1 MRRAHWLLLI
11 LPATPLIAQADD
23 YSGMLAYLDVARID
37 GHALA
42 GANGAI
48 AVNQA
53 AGDLNLQAN
62 LRGIATGEHADVSI
76 GNRQLRGGNRVLGA
90 PVHATAVIDGKA
102 LAGAS
107 GIASINQ
114 ASGIANTTLN
124 VVSAT
129 LARQGI
135 RETDDTALAAEGSAL
150 AGGGTT
156 PFAASRR
163 APAAPVSPAPRC
175 GDSTGS
181 CNSIRSRAA
190 AMTRPMYSAWS
201 CRTARDNHP
210 TDAPPDEREGT
221 MKATV
226 KRTMLA
232 MAIATAS
239 TAAAAN
245 GWDNQ
250 NANANINHTHTVS
263 ETRNDTHNHTD
274 NDVRNRTVNVNVQKH
289 STIQADERKEKNN
302 HGVDVNLEKDLRLG
316 TDINFSGDPNI
327 SGDIDL
333 DSAAIAVI
341 DNRQSISN
349 NATSN
354 SLVTNSAS
362 IGDSVGAGASGNLG
376 FNVVSGDNNAQDNAA
391 SLSAAD
397 ASFSFGMADAEVF
410 VNQAGFGNATMN
422 SGVTNAAGL
431 GGNAFGGASGNI
443 GVNIASGNNNE
454 QKNAL
459 AASVATTAVAQSSI
473 SSNQVSTGNTVSNAG
488 FVQSYTDTVQV
499 GMRGGV
505 SGLTL
510 AYGAGTY
517 RGTGNA
523 YQMANYYLDTWS
535 GELPHPGGSSTGH
548 IDLDDEIQNAT
559 MNPNRPGVGGL
570 GFDTR
575 ESGTS
580 QFVELGVADLYA
592 SLSGTVSTTRWVN
605 VNATNTSALSGSAF
619 SGASGNIGVNVA
631 AGTGNLQ
638 ANSLALAVA
647 QPSTGGGGGSGE

>member
-1 MRRAHWLLLI
+1 
-11 LPATPLIAQADD
+11 
-23 YSGMLAYLDVARID
+23 
-37 GHALA
+37 
-42 GANGAI
+42 
-48 AVNQA
+48 
-53 AGDLNLQAN
+53 
-62 LRGIATGEHADVSI
+62 
-76 GNRQLRGGNRVLGA
+76 
-90 PVHATAVIDGKA
+90 
-102 LAGAS
+102 
-107 GIASINQ
+107 
-114 ASGIANTTLN
+114 
-124 VVSAT
+124 
-129 LARQGI
+129 
-135 RETDDTALAAEGSAL
+135 
-150 AGGGTT
+150 
-156 PFAASRR
+156 
-163 APAAPVSPAPRC
+163 
-175 GDSTGS
+175 
-181 CNSIRSRAA
+181 
-190 AMTRPMYSAWS
+190 
-201 CRTARDNHP
+201 
-210 TDAPPDEREGT
+210 

-226 KRTMLA
+226 KKTVLA

-250 NANANINHTHTVS
+250 NANANINHNHVVT

-274 NDVRNRTVNVNVQKH
+274 NEVRNWTRTNTTVRNNTDTSNVSRTRTVNVNEQVQKN
-289 STIQADERKEKNN
+289 SNIQADERKEKNN
-302 HGVDVNLEKDLRLG
+302 HGVDVNLEKDLRLSS
-316 TDINFSGDPNI
+316 DINFSGDPTI

-349 NATSN
+349 NLTGN

-362 IGDSVGAGASGNLG
+362 IADDVGAGASGNLG
-376 FNVVSGDNNAQDNAA
+376 FNVVAGDNNAQDNAA

-410 VNQAGFGNATMN
+410 VNQAGFGNTTMN
-422 SGVTNAAGL
+422 SGVTNAAAL

-459 AASVATTAVAQSSI
+459 AASVATSAMAQSSI

-499 GMRGGV
+499 GLSGRVAGG
-505 SGLTL
+505 TL
-510 AYGAGTY
+510 AVGAGTY

-523 YQMANYYLDTWS
+523 YQMANYYLDSWS
-535 GELPHPGGSSTGH
+535 GDLPHPGGNATGH
-548 IDLDDEIQNAT
+548 IDLDNQIQNAT

-631 AGTGNLQ
+631 SGTGNLQ

-647 QPSTGGGGGSGE
+647 QPSTGGGTGGGE

>member
-1 MRRAHWLLLI
+1 
-11 LPATPLIAQADD
+11 
-23 YSGMLAYLDVARID
+23 
-37 GHALA
+37 
-42 GANGAI
+42 
-48 AVNQA
+48 
-53 AGDLNLQAN
+53 
-62 LRGIATGEHADVSI
+62 
-76 GNRQLRGGNRVLGA
+76 
-90 PVHATAVIDGKA
+90 
-102 LAGAS
+102 
-107 GIASINQ
+107 
-114 ASGIANTTLN
+114 
-124 VVSAT
+124 
-129 LARQGI
+129 
-135 RETDDTALAAEGSAL
+135 
-150 AGGGTT
+150 
-156 PFAASRR
+156 
-163 APAAPVSPAPRC
+163 
-175 GDSTGS
+175 
-181 CNSIRSRAA
+181 
-190 AMTRPMYSAWS
+190 
-201 CRTARDNHP
+201 
-210 TDAPPDEREGT
+210 

-226 KRTMLA
+226 KKTVLA

-250 NANANINHTHTVS
+250 NANANINHNHVVT

-274 NDVRNRTVNVNVQKH
+274 NEVRNWTRTNTTVRNNTDTSNVTRNRTVNVNEQVQKN
-289 STIQADERKEKNN
+289 SNIQADERKEKNN
-302 HGVDVNLEKDLRLG
+302 HGVDVNLEKDLRLSS
-316 TDINFSGDPNI
+316 DINFSGDPTI

-349 NATSN
+349 NVTGN

-362 IGDSVGAGASGNLG
+362 IADDVGAGASGNLG
-376 FNVVSGDNNAQDNAA
+376 FNVVAGDNNAQDNAA

-410 VNQAGFGNATMN
+410 VNQAGFGNTTMN

-459 AASVATTAVAQSSI
+459 AASVATSAMAQSSI

-499 GMRGGV
+499 GLSGRVAGG
-505 SGLTL
+505 TL
-510 AYGAGTY
+510 AVGAGTY

-535 GELPHPGGSSTGH
+535 GDLPHPGGNATGH
-548 IDLDDEIQNAT
+548 IDLDNQIQNAT

-631 AGTGNLQ
+631 SGTGNLQ

-647 QPSTGGGGGSGE
+647 QPSTGGGTGGGE

>member
-1 MRRAHWLLLI
+1 
-11 LPATPLIAQADD
+11 
-23 YSGMLAYLDVARID
+23 
-37 GHALA
+37 
-42 GANGAI
+42 
-48 AVNQA
+48 
-53 AGDLNLQAN
+53 
-62 LRGIATGEHADVSI
+62 
-76 GNRQLRGGNRVLGA
+76 
-90 PVHATAVIDGKA
+90 
-102 LAGAS
+102 
-107 GIASINQ
+107 
-114 ASGIANTTLN
+114 
-124 VVSAT
+124 
-129 LARQGI
+129 
-135 RETDDTALAAEGSAL
+135 
-150 AGGGTT
+150 
-156 PFAASRR
+156 
-163 APAAPVSPAPRC
+163 
-175 GDSTGS
+175 
-181 CNSIRSRAA
+181 
-190 AMTRPMYSAWS
+190 
-201 CRTARDNHP
+201 
-210 TDAPPDEREGT
+210 

-226 KRTMLA
+226 KKTVLA

-250 NANANINHTHTVS
+250 NANANINHNHVVT

-274 NDVRNRTVNVNVQKH
+274 NEVRNWTRTNTTVRNNTDTSNVSRTRTVNVNEQVQKN
-289 STIQADERKEKNN
+289 SNIQADERKEKNN
-302 HGVDVNLEKDLRLG
+302 HGVDVNLEKDLRLSS
-316 TDINFSGDPNI
+316 DINFSGDPTI
-327 SGDIDL
+327 TGDIDL

-349 NATSN
+349 NLTGN

-362 IGDSVGAGASGNLG
+362 IADDVGAGASGNLG
-376 FNVVSGDNNAQDNAA
+376 FNVVAGDNNAQDNAA

-410 VNQAGFGNATMN
+410 VNQAGFGNTTMN

-459 AASVATTAVAQSSI
+459 AASVATSAMAQSSI

-499 GMRGGV
+499 GLSGRVAGG
-505 SGLTL
+505 TL
-510 AYGAGTY
+510 AVGAGTY

-523 YQMANYYLDTWS
+523 YQMANYYLDSWS
-535 GELPHPGGSSTGH
+535 GDLPHPGGNATGH
-548 IDLDDEIQNAT
+548 IDLDNEIQNAT

-631 AGTGNLQ
+631 SGTGNLQ

-647 QPSTGGGGGSGE
+647 QPSTGGGTGGGE

>member
-1 MRRAHWLLLI
+1 
-11 LPATPLIAQADD
+11 
-23 YSGMLAYLDVARID
+23 
-37 GHALA
+37 
-42 GANGAI
+42 
-48 AVNQA
+48 
-53 AGDLNLQAN
+53 
-62 LRGIATGEHADVSI
+62 
-76 GNRQLRGGNRVLGA
+76 
-90 PVHATAVIDGKA
+90 
-102 LAGAS
+102 
-107 GIASINQ
+107 
-114 ASGIANTTLN
+114 
-124 VVSAT
+124 
-129 LARQGI
+129 
-135 RETDDTALAAEGSAL
+135 
-150 AGGGTT
+150 
-156 PFAASRR
+156 
-163 APAAPVSPAPRC
+163 
-175 GDSTGS
+175 
-181 CNSIRSRAA
+181 
-190 AMTRPMYSAWS
+190 
-201 CRTARDNHP
+201 
-210 TDAPPDEREGT
+210 

-226 KRTMLA
+226 KKTVLA

-250 NANANINHTHTVS
+250 NANANINHNHVVT

-274 NDVRNRTVNVNVQKH
+274 NEVRNWTRTNTTVRNNTDTSNVSRTRTVNVNEQVQKN
-289 STIQADERKEKNN
+289 SNIQADERKEKNN
-302 HGVDVNLEKDLRLG
+302 HGVDVNLEKDLRLSS
-316 TDINFSGDPNI
+316 DINFSGDPTI
-327 SGDIDL
+327 TGDIDL

-349 NATSN
+349 NVTGN

-362 IGDSVGAGASGNLG
+362 IADDVGAGASGNLG
-376 FNVVSGDNNAQDNAA
+376 FNVVAGDNNAQDNAA

-410 VNQAGFGNATMN
+410 VNQAGFGNTTMN

-459 AASVATTAVAQSSI
+459 AASVATSAMAQSSI

-499 GMRGGV
+499 GLSGRVAGG
-505 SGLTL
+505 TL
-510 AYGAGTY
+510 AVGAGTY

-535 GELPHPGGSSTGH
+535 GDLPHPGGNATGH
-548 IDLDDEIQNAT
+548 IDLDNEIQNAT

-631 AGTGNLQ
+631 SGTGNLQ

-647 QPSTGGGGGSGE
+647 QPSTGGGTGGGE

>member
-1 MRRAHWLLLI
+1 
-11 LPATPLIAQADD
+11 
-23 YSGMLAYLDVARID
+23 
-37 GHALA
+37 
-42 GANGAI
+42 
-48 AVNQA
+48 
-53 AGDLNLQAN
+53 
-62 LRGIATGEHADVSI
+62 
-76 GNRQLRGGNRVLGA
+76 
-90 PVHATAVIDGKA
+90 
-102 LAGAS
+102 
-107 GIASINQ
+107 
-114 ASGIANTTLN
+114 
-124 VVSAT
+124 
-129 LARQGI
+129 
-135 RETDDTALAAEGSAL
+135 
-150 AGGGTT
+150 
-156 PFAASRR
+156 
-163 APAAPVSPAPRC
+163 
-175 GDSTGS
+175 
-181 CNSIRSRAA
+181 
-190 AMTRPMYSAWS
+190 
-201 CRTARDNHP
+201 
-210 TDAPPDEREGT
+210 

-226 KRTMLA
+226 KKTVLA

-250 NANANINHTHTVS
+250 NANANINHNHVVT

-274 NDVRNRTVNVNVQKH
+274 NEVRNWTRNTTTVRNNTDNSNVTRNRTVNVNEQ
-289 STIQADERKEKNN
+289 SNIQADERKEKNN
-302 HGVDVNLEKDLRLG
+302 HGVDVNLEKDLRLSS
-316 TDINFSGDPNI
+316 DINFSGDPTI
-327 SGDIDL
+327 TGDIDL

-349 NATSN
+349 NLTGN

-362 IGDSVGAGASGNLG
+362 IADDVGAGASGNLG
-376 FNVVSGDNNAQDNAA
+376 FNVVAGDNNAQDNAA

-410 VNQAGFGNATMN
+410 VNQAGFGNTTMN

-459 AASVATTAVAQSSI
+459 AASVATSAMAQSSI

-499 GMRGGV
+499 GLSGRVAGG
-505 SGLTL
+505 TL
-510 AYGAGTY
+510 AVGAGTY

-535 GELPHPGGSSTGH
+535 GDLPHPGGNATGH
-548 IDLDDEIQNAT
+548 IDLDNEIQNAT

-631 AGTGNLQ
+631 SGTGNLQ

-647 QPSTGGGGGSGE
+647 QPSTGGGTGGGE

>member
-1 MRRAHWLLLI
+1 
-11 LPATPLIAQADD
+11 
-23 YSGMLAYLDVARID
+23 
-37 GHALA
+37 
-42 GANGAI
+42 
-48 AVNQA
+48 
-53 AGDLNLQAN
+53 
-62 LRGIATGEHADVSI
+62 
-76 GNRQLRGGNRVLGA
+76 
-90 PVHATAVIDGKA
+90 
-102 LAGAS
+102 
-107 GIASINQ
+107 
-114 ASGIANTTLN
+114 
-124 VVSAT
+124 
-129 LARQGI
+129 
-135 RETDDTALAAEGSAL
+135 
-150 AGGGTT
+150 
-156 PFAASRR
+156 
-163 APAAPVSPAPRC
+163 
-175 GDSTGS
+175 
-181 CNSIRSRAA
+181 
-190 AMTRPMYSAWS
+190 
-201 CRTARDNHP
+201 
-210 TDAPPDEREGT
+210 

-226 KRTMLA
+226 KKTVLA

-250 NANANINHTHTVS
+250 NANANINHNHVVT

-274 NDVRNRTVNVNVQKH
+274 NEVRNWTRSNTTVRNNTDTSNVTRNRTVNVNEQVQKN
-289 STIQADERKEKNN
+289 SNIQADERKEKNN
-302 HGVDVNLEKDLRLG
+302 HGVDVNLEKDLRLSS
-316 TDINFSGDPNI
+316 DINFSGDPTI

-349 NATSN
+349 NLTGN

-362 IGDSVGAGASGNLG
+362 IADDVGAGASGNLG
-376 FNVVSGDNNAQDNAA
+376 FNVVAGDNNAQDNAA

-410 VNQAGFGNATMN
+410 VNQAGFGNTTMN

-459 AASVATTAVAQSSI
+459 AASVATSAMAQSSI

-499 GMRGGV
+499 GLSGRVAGG
-505 SGLTL
+505 TL
-510 AYGAGTY
+510 AVGAGTY

-535 GELPHPGGSSTGH
+535 GDLPHPGGNATGH
-548 IDLDDEIQNAT
+548 IDLDNEIQNAT

-631 AGTGNLQ
+631 SGTGNLQ

-647 QPSTGGGGGSGE
+647 QPSTGGGTGGGE

>member
-1 MRRAHWLLLI
+1 
-11 LPATPLIAQADD
+11 
-23 YSGMLAYLDVARID
+23 
-37 GHALA
+37 
-42 GANGAI
+42 
-48 AVNQA
+48 
-53 AGDLNLQAN
+53 
-62 LRGIATGEHADVSI
+62 
-76 GNRQLRGGNRVLGA
+76 
-90 PVHATAVIDGKA
+90 
-102 LAGAS
+102 
-107 GIASINQ
+107 
-114 ASGIANTTLN
+114 
-124 VVSAT
+124 
-129 LARQGI
+129 
-135 RETDDTALAAEGSAL
+135 
-150 AGGGTT
+150 
-156 PFAASRR
+156 
-163 APAAPVSPAPRC
+163 
-175 GDSTGS
+175 
-181 CNSIRSRAA
+181 
-190 AMTRPMYSAWS
+190 
-201 CRTARDNHP
+201 
-210 TDAPPDEREGT
+210 

-226 KRTMLA
+226 KKTVLA

-250 NANANINHTHTVS
+250 NANANINHNHVVT

-274 NDVRNRTVNVNVQKH
+274 NEVRNWTRSNTTVRNNTDTSNVTRNRTVNVNEQVQKN
-289 STIQADERKEKNN
+289 SNIQADERKEKNN
-302 HGVDVNLEKDLRLG
+302 HGVDVNLEKDLRLSS
-316 TDINFSGDPNI
+316 DINFSGDPTI

-349 NATSN
+349 NVTGN

-362 IGDSVGAGASGNLG
+362 IADDVGAGASGNLG
-376 FNVVSGDNNAQDNAA
+376 FNVVAGDNNAQDNAA

-410 VNQAGFGNATMN
+410 VNQAGFGNTTMN

-431 GGNAFGGASGNI
+431 GGNAFVGASGNI

-459 AASVATTAVAQSSI
+459 AASVATSAMAQSSI

-499 GMRGGV
+499 GLSGRVAGG
-505 SGLTL
+505 TL
-510 AYGAGTY
+510 AVGAGTY

-535 GELPHPGGSSTGH
+535 GDLPHPGGNATGH
-548 IDLDDEIQNAT
+548 IDLDNEIQNAT

-631 AGTGNLQ
+631 SGTGNLQ

-647 QPSTGGGGGSGE
+647 QPSTGGGTGGGE

>member
-1 MRRAHWLLLI
+1 
-11 LPATPLIAQADD
+11 
-23 YSGMLAYLDVARID
+23 
-37 GHALA
+37 
-42 GANGAI
+42 
-48 AVNQA
+48 
-53 AGDLNLQAN
+53 
-62 LRGIATGEHADVSI
+62 
-76 GNRQLRGGNRVLGA
+76 
-90 PVHATAVIDGKA
+90 
-102 LAGAS
+102 
-107 GIASINQ
+107 
-114 ASGIANTTLN
+114 
-124 VVSAT
+124 
-129 LARQGI
+129 
-135 RETDDTALAAEGSAL
+135 
-150 AGGGTT
+150 
-156 PFAASRR
+156 
-163 APAAPVSPAPRC
+163 
-175 GDSTGS
+175 
-181 CNSIRSRAA
+181 
-190 AMTRPMYSAWS
+190 
-201 CRTARDNHP
+201 
-210 TDAPPDEREGT
+210 
-221 MKATV
+221 
-226 KRTMLA
+226 

-250 NANANINHTHTVS
+250 NANANINHNHVVT

-274 NDVRNRTVNVNVQKH
+274 NEVRNWTRTNTTVRNNTDTSNVSRTRTVNVNEQVQKN
-289 STIQADERKEKNN
+289 SNIQADERKEKNN
-302 HGVDVNLEKDLRLG
+302 HGVDVNLEKDLRLSS
-316 TDINFSGDPNI
+316 DINFSGDPTI
-327 SGDIDL
+327 TGDIDL

-349 NATSN
+349 NLTGN

-362 IGDSVGAGASGNLG
+362 IADDVGAGASGNLG
-376 FNVVSGDNNAQDNAA
+376 FNVVAGDNNAQDNAA

-410 VNQAGFGNATMN
+410 VNQAGFGNTTMN

-459 AASVATTAVAQSSI
+459 AASVATSAMAQSSI

-499 GMRGGV
+499 GLSGRVAGG
-505 SGLTL
+505 TL
-510 AYGAGTY
+510 AVGAGTY

-523 YQMANYYLDTWS
+523 YQMANYYLDSWS
-535 GELPHPGGSSTGH
+535 GDLPHPGGNATGH
-548 IDLDDEIQNAT
+548 IDLDNEIQNAT

-631 AGTGNLQ
+631 SGTGNLQ

-647 QPSTGGGGGSGE
+647 QPSTGGGTGGGE

>member
-1 MRRAHWLLLI
+1 
-11 LPATPLIAQADD
+11 
-23 YSGMLAYLDVARID
+23 
-37 GHALA
+37 
-42 GANGAI
+42 
-48 AVNQA
+48 
-53 AGDLNLQAN
+53 
-62 LRGIATGEHADVSI
+62 
-76 GNRQLRGGNRVLGA
+76 
-90 PVHATAVIDGKA
+90 
-102 LAGAS
+102 
-107 GIASINQ
+107 
-114 ASGIANTTLN
+114 
-124 VVSAT
+124 
-129 LARQGI
+129 
-135 RETDDTALAAEGSAL
+135 
-150 AGGGTT
+150 
-156 PFAASRR
+156 
-163 APAAPVSPAPRC
+163 
-175 GDSTGS
+175 
-181 CNSIRSRAA
+181 
-190 AMTRPMYSAWS
+190 
-201 CRTARDNHP
+201 
-210 TDAPPDEREGT
+210 

-226 KRTMLA
+226 KKTVLA

-250 NANANINHTHTVS
+250 NANANINHNHVVT

-274 NDVRNRTVNVNVQKH
+274 NEVRNWTRSNTTVRNNTDTSNVTRNRTVNVNEQVQKN
-289 STIQADERKEKNN
+289 SNIQADERKEKNN
-302 HGVDVNLEKDLRLG
+302 HGVDVNLEKDLRLSS
-316 TDINFSGDPNI
+316 DINFSGDPTI
-327 SGDIDL
+327 TGDIDL

-349 NATSN
+349 NLTGN

-362 IGDSVGAGASGNLG
+362 IADDVGAGASGNLG
-376 FNVVSGDNNAQDNAA
+376 FNVVAGDNNAQDNAA

-410 VNQAGFGNATMN
+410 VNQAGFGNTTMN

-459 AASVATTAVAQSSI
+459 AASVATSAMAQSSI

-499 GMRGGV
+499 DLSGRVAGG
-505 SGLTL
+505 TL
-510 AYGAGTY
+510 AVGAGTY

-535 GELPHPGGSSTGH
+535 GDLPHPGGNATGH
-548 IDLDDEIQNAT
+548 IDLDNEIQNAT

-631 AGTGNLQ
+631 SGTGNLQ

-647 QPSTGGGGGSGE
+647 QPSTGGGTGGGE

>member
-1 MRRAHWLLLI
+1 
-11 LPATPLIAQADD
+11 
-23 YSGMLAYLDVARID
+23 
-37 GHALA
+37 
-42 GANGAI
+42 
-48 AVNQA
+48 
-53 AGDLNLQAN
+53 
-62 LRGIATGEHADVSI
+62 
-76 GNRQLRGGNRVLGA
+76 
-90 PVHATAVIDGKA
+90 
-102 LAGAS
+102 
-107 GIASINQ
+107 
-114 ASGIANTTLN
+114 
-124 VVSAT
+124 
-129 LARQGI
+129 
-135 RETDDTALAAEGSAL
+135 
-150 AGGGTT
+150 
-156 PFAASRR
+156 
-163 APAAPVSPAPRC
+163 
-175 GDSTGS
+175 
-181 CNSIRSRAA
+181 
-190 AMTRPMYSAWS
+190 
-201 CRTARDNHP
+201 
-210 TDAPPDEREGT
+210 

-226 KRTMLA
+226 KKTVLA

-250 NANANINHTHTVS
+250 NANANINHNHVVT

-274 NDVRNRTVNVNVQKH
+274 NEVRNWTRSNTTVRNNTDTSNVTRNRTVNVNEQVQKN
-289 STIQADERKEKNN
+289 SNIQANERKEKNN
-302 HGVDVNLEKDLRLG
+302 HGVDVNLEKDLRLSS
-316 TDINFSGDPNI
+316 DINFSGDPTI
-327 SGDIDL
+327 TGDIDL

-349 NATSN
+349 NLTGN

-362 IGDSVGAGASGNLG
+362 IADDVGAGASGNLG
-376 FNVVSGDNNAQDNAA
+376 FNVVAGDNNAQDNAA

-410 VNQAGFGNATMN
+410 VNQAGFGNTTMN

-459 AASVATTAVAQSSI
+459 AASVATSAMAQSSI

-499 GMRGGV
+499 GLSGRVAGG
-505 SGLTL
+505 TL
-510 AYGAGTY
+510 AVGAGTY

-535 GELPHPGGSSTGH
+535 GDLPHPGGNATGH
-548 IDLDDEIQNAT
+548 IDLDNEIQNAT

-631 AGTGNLQ
+631 SGTGNLQ

-647 QPSTGGGGGSGE
+647 QPSTGGGTGGGE

>member
-1 MRRAHWLLLI
+1 
-11 LPATPLIAQADD
+11 
-23 YSGMLAYLDVARID
+23 
-37 GHALA
+37 
-42 GANGAI
+42 
-48 AVNQA
+48 
-53 AGDLNLQAN
+53 
-62 LRGIATGEHADVSI
+62 
-76 GNRQLRGGNRVLGA
+76 
-90 PVHATAVIDGKA
+90 
-102 LAGAS
+102 
-107 GIASINQ
+107 
-114 ASGIANTTLN
+114 
-124 VVSAT
+124 
-129 LARQGI
+129 
-135 RETDDTALAAEGSAL
+135 
-150 AGGGTT
+150 
-156 PFAASRR
+156 
-163 APAAPVSPAPRC
+163 
-175 GDSTGS
+175 
-181 CNSIRSRAA
+181 
-190 AMTRPMYSAWS
+190 
-201 CRTARDNHP
+201 
-210 TDAPPDEREGT
+210 

-226 KRTMLA
+226 KKTVLA

-250 NANANINHTHTVS
+250 NANANINHNHVVT

-274 NDVRNRTVNVNVQKH
+274 NEVRNWTRSNTTVRNNTDTSNVTRNRTVNINEQVQKN
-289 STIQADERKEKNN
+289 SNIQADERKEKNN
-302 HGVDVNLEKDLRLG
+302 HGVDVNLEKDLRLSS
-316 TDINFSGDPNI
+316 DINFSGDPTI
-327 SGDIDL
+327 TGDIDL

-349 NATSN
+349 NLTGN

-362 IGDSVGAGASGNLG
+362 IADDVGAGASGNLG
-376 FNVVSGDNNAQDNAA
+376 FNVVAGDNNAQDNAA

-410 VNQAGFGNATMN
+410 VNQAGFGNTTMN

-459 AASVATTAVAQSSI
+459 AASVATSAMAQSSI

-499 GMRGGV
+499 GLSGRVAGG
-505 SGLTL
+505 TL
-510 AYGAGTY
+510 AVGAGTY

-535 GELPHPGGSSTGH
+535 GDLPHPGGNATGH
-548 IDLDDEIQNAT
+548 IDLDNEIQNAT

-631 AGTGNLQ
+631 SGTGNLQ

-647 QPSTGGGGGSGE
+647 QPSTGGGTGGGE

>member
-1 MRRAHWLLLI
+1 
-11 LPATPLIAQADD
+11 
-23 YSGMLAYLDVARID
+23 
-37 GHALA
+37 
-42 GANGAI
+42 
-48 AVNQA
+48 
-53 AGDLNLQAN
+53 
-62 LRGIATGEHADVSI
+62 
-76 GNRQLRGGNRVLGA
+76 
-90 PVHATAVIDGKA
+90 
-102 LAGAS
+102 
-107 GIASINQ
+107 
-114 ASGIANTTLN
+114 
-124 VVSAT
+124 
-129 LARQGI
+129 
-135 RETDDTALAAEGSAL
+135 
-150 AGGGTT
+150 
-156 PFAASRR
+156 
-163 APAAPVSPAPRC
+163 
-175 GDSTGS
+175 
-181 CNSIRSRAA
+181 
-190 AMTRPMYSAWS
+190 
-201 CRTARDNHP
+201 
-210 TDAPPDEREGT
+210 

-226 KRTMLA
+226 KKTVLA

-250 NANANINHTHTVS
+250 NANANINHNHVVT

-274 NDVRNRTVNVNVQKH
+274 NEVRNWTRTNTTVRNNTDTSNVSRTRTVNVNEQVQKN
-289 STIQADERKEKNN
+289 SNIQADERKEKNN
-302 HGVDVNLEKDLRLG
+302 HGVDVNLEKDLRLSS
-316 TDINFSGDPNI
+316 DINFSGDPNI
-327 SGDIDL
+327 TGDIDL

-349 NATSN
+349 NLTGN

-362 IGDSVGAGASGNLG
+362 IADDVGAGASGNLG
-376 FNVVSGDNNAQDNAA
+376 FNVVAGDNNAQDNAA

-410 VNQAGFGNATMN
+410 VNQAGFGNTTMN

-459 AASVATTAVAQSSI
+459 AASVATSAMAQSSI

-499 GMRGGV
+499 GLSGRVAGG
-505 SGLTL
+505 TL
-510 AYGAGTY
+510 AVGAGTY

-523 YQMANYYLDTWS
+523 YQMANYYLDSWS
-535 GELPHPGGSSTGH
+535 GDLPHPGGNATGH
-548 IDLDDEIQNAT
+548 IDLDNEIQNAT

-631 AGTGNLQ
+631 SGTGNLQ

-647 QPSTGGGGGSGE
+647 QPSTGGGTGGGE

>member
-1 MRRAHWLLLI
+1 
-11 LPATPLIAQADD
+11 
-23 YSGMLAYLDVARID
+23 
-37 GHALA
+37 
-42 GANGAI
+42 
-48 AVNQA
+48 
-53 AGDLNLQAN
+53 
-62 LRGIATGEHADVSI
+62 
-76 GNRQLRGGNRVLGA
+76 
-90 PVHATAVIDGKA
+90 
-102 LAGAS
+102 
-107 GIASINQ
+107 
-114 ASGIANTTLN
+114 
-124 VVSAT
+124 
-129 LARQGI
+129 
-135 RETDDTALAAEGSAL
+135 
-150 AGGGTT
+150 
-156 PFAASRR
+156 
-163 APAAPVSPAPRC
+163 
-175 GDSTGS
+175 
-181 CNSIRSRAA
+181 
-190 AMTRPMYSAWS
+190 
-201 CRTARDNHP
+201 
-210 TDAPPDEREGT
+210 

-226 KRTMLA
+226 KKTVLA

-250 NANANINHTHTVS
+250 NANANINHNHVVT

-274 NDVRNRTVNVNVQKH
+274 NEVRNWTRTNTTVRNNTDTSNVTRNRTVNVNEQVQKN
-289 STIQADERKEKNN
+289 SNIQADERKEKNN
-302 HGVDVNLEKDLRLG
+302 HGVDVNLEKDLRLSS
-316 TDINFSGDPNI
+316 DINFSGDPTI
-327 SGDIDL
+327 TGDIDL

-349 NATSN
+349 NLTGN

-362 IGDSVGAGASGNLG
+362 IADDVGAGASGNLG
-376 FNVVSGDNNAQDNAA
+376 FNVVAGDNNAQDNAA

-410 VNQAGFGNATMN
+410 VNQAGFGNTTMN

-459 AASVATTAVAQSSI
+459 AASVATSAMAQSSI

-499 GMRGGV
+499 GLSGRVAGG
-505 SGLTL
+505 TL
-510 AYGAGTY
+510 AVGAGTY

-523 YQMANYYLDTWS
+523 YQMANYYLDSWS
-535 GELPHPGGSSTGH
+535 GDLPHPGGNATGH
-548 IDLDDEIQNAT
+548 IDLDNEIQNAT

-631 AGTGNLQ
+631 SGTGNLQ
-638 ANSLALAVA
+638 ANSLALA
-647 QPSTGGGGGSGE
+647 

>member
-1 MRRAHWLLLI
+1 
-11 LPATPLIAQADD
+11 
-23 YSGMLAYLDVARID
+23 
-37 GHALA
+37 
-42 GANGAI
+42 
-48 AVNQA
+48 
-53 AGDLNLQAN
+53 
-62 LRGIATGEHADVSI
+62 
-76 GNRQLRGGNRVLGA
+76 
-90 PVHATAVIDGKA
+90 
-102 LAGAS
+102 
-107 GIASINQ
+107 
-114 ASGIANTTLN
+114 
-124 VVSAT
+124 
-129 LARQGI
+129 
-135 RETDDTALAAEGSAL
+135 
-150 AGGGTT
+150 
-156 PFAASRR
+156 
-163 APAAPVSPAPRC
+163 
-175 GDSTGS
+175 
-181 CNSIRSRAA
+181 
-190 AMTRPMYSAWS
+190 
-201 CRTARDNHP
+201 
-210 TDAPPDEREGT
+210 

-226 KRTMLA
+226 KKTVLA

-250 NANANINHTHTVS
+250 NANANINHNHVVT

-274 NDVRNRTVNVNVQKH
+274 NEVRNWTRTNTTVRNNTDTSNVTRNRTVNVNEQVQKN
-289 STIQADERKEKNN
+289 SNIQADERKEKNN
-302 HGVDVNLEKDLRLG
+302 HGVDVNLEKDLRLSS
-316 TDINFSGDPNI
+316 DINFSGDPTI

-349 NATSN
+349 NVTGN

-362 IGDSVGAGASGNLG
+362 IADDVGAGASGNLG
-376 FNVVSGDNNAQDNAA
+376 FNVVAGDNNAQDNAA

-410 VNQAGFGNATMN
+410 VNQAGFGNTTMN

-459 AASVATTAVAQSSI
+459 AASVATSAMAQSSI

-499 GMRGGV
+499 GLSGRVAGG
-505 SGLTL
+505 TL
-510 AYGAGTY
+510 AVGAGTY

-535 GELPHPGGSSTGH
+535 GDLPHPGGNATGH
-548 IDLDDEIQNAT
+548 IDLDNEIQNAT

-631 AGTGNLQ
+631 SGTGNLQ

-647 QPSTGGGGGSGE
+647 QPSTGGGTGGGE

>member
-1 MRRAHWLLLI
+1 
-11 LPATPLIAQADD
+11 
-23 YSGMLAYLDVARID
+23 
-37 GHALA
+37 
-42 GANGAI
+42 
-48 AVNQA
+48 
-53 AGDLNLQAN
+53 
-62 LRGIATGEHADVSI
+62 
-76 GNRQLRGGNRVLGA
+76 
-90 PVHATAVIDGKA
+90 
-102 LAGAS
+102 
-107 GIASINQ
+107 
-114 ASGIANTTLN
+114 
-124 VVSAT
+124 
-129 LARQGI
+129 
-135 RETDDTALAAEGSAL
+135 
-150 AGGGTT
+150 
-156 PFAASRR
+156 
-163 APAAPVSPAPRC
+163 
-175 GDSTGS
+175 
-181 CNSIRSRAA
+181 
-190 AMTRPMYSAWS
+190 
-201 CRTARDNHP
+201 
-210 TDAPPDEREGT
+210 

-226 KRTMLA
+226 KKTVLA

-250 NANANINHTHTVS
+250 NANANINHNHVVT

-274 NDVRNRTVNVNVQKH
+274 NEVRNWTRTNTTVRNNTDTSNVTRNRTVNVNEQVQKN
-289 STIQADERKEKNN
+289 SNIQADERKEKNN
-302 HGVDVNLEKDLRLG
+302 HGVDVNLEKDLRLSS
-316 TDINFSGDPNI
+316 DINFSGDPTI
-327 SGDIDL
+327 TGDIDL

-349 NATSN
+349 NLTGN

-362 IGDSVGAGASGNLG
+362 IADDVGAGASGNLG
-376 FNVVSGDNNAQDNAA
+376 FNVVAGDNNAQDNAA

-410 VNQAGFGNATMN
+410 VNQAGFGNTTMN

-459 AASVATTAVAQSSI
+459 AASVATSAMAQSSI

-499 GMRGGV
+499 GLSGRVAGG
-505 SGLTL
+505 TL
-510 AYGAGTY
+510 AVGAGTY

-523 YQMANYYLDTWS
+523 YQMANYYLDSWS
-535 GELPHPGGSSTGH
+535 GDLPHPGGNATGH
-548 IDLDDEIQNAT
+548 IDLDNEIQNAT

-631 AGTGNLQ
+631 SGTGNLQ

-647 QPSTGGGGGSGE
+647 QPSTGGGTGGGE

>member
-1 MRRAHWLLLI
+1 
-11 LPATPLIAQADD
+11 
-23 YSGMLAYLDVARID
+23 
-37 GHALA
+37 
-42 GANGAI
+42 
-48 AVNQA
+48 
-53 AGDLNLQAN
+53 
-62 LRGIATGEHADVSI
+62 
-76 GNRQLRGGNRVLGA
+76 
-90 PVHATAVIDGKA
+90 
-102 LAGAS
+102 
-107 GIASINQ
+107 
-114 ASGIANTTLN
+114 
-124 VVSAT
+124 
-129 LARQGI
+129 
-135 RETDDTALAAEGSAL
+135 
-150 AGGGTT
+150 
-156 PFAASRR
+156 
-163 APAAPVSPAPRC
+163 
-175 GDSTGS
+175 
-181 CNSIRSRAA
+181 
-190 AMTRPMYSAWS
+190 
-201 CRTARDNHP
+201 
-210 TDAPPDEREGT
+210 

-226 KRTMLA
+226 KKTVLA

-250 NANANINHTHTVS
+250 NANANINHNHVVT

-274 NDVRNRTVNVNVQKH
+274 NEVRNWTRSNTTVRNNTDTSNVTRNRTVNVNEH
-289 STIQADERKEKNN
+289 SNIQSDERKEKNN
-302 HGVDVNLEKDLRLG
+302 HGVDVNLEKDLRLSS
-316 TDINFSGDPNI
+316 DVNFSGDPTI
-327 SGDIDL
+327 TGDIDL

-349 NATSN
+349 NLTGN

-362 IGDSVGAGASGNLG
+362 IADDVGAGASGNLG
-376 FNVVSGDNNAQDNAA
+376 FNVVAGDNNAQDNAA

-410 VNQAGFGNATMN
+410 VNQAGFGNTTMN

-459 AASVATTAVAQSSI
+459 AASVATSAMAQSSI

-499 GMRGGV
+499 GLSGRVAGG
-505 SGLTL
+505 TL
-510 AYGAGTY
+510 AVGAGTY

-535 GELPHPGGSSTGH
+535 GDLPHPGGNATGH
-548 IDLDDEIQNAT
+548 IDLDNEIQNAT

-631 AGTGNLQ
+631 SGTGNLQ

-647 QPSTGGGGGSGE
+647 QPSTGGGTGGGE

>member
-1 MRRAHWLLLI
+1 
-11 LPATPLIAQADD
+11 
-23 YSGMLAYLDVARID
+23 
-37 GHALA
+37 
-42 GANGAI
+42 
-48 AVNQA
+48 
-53 AGDLNLQAN
+53 
-62 LRGIATGEHADVSI
+62 
-76 GNRQLRGGNRVLGA
+76 
-90 PVHATAVIDGKA
+90 
-102 LAGAS
+102 
-107 GIASINQ
+107 
-114 ASGIANTTLN
+114 
-124 VVSAT
+124 
-129 LARQGI
+129 
-135 RETDDTALAAEGSAL
+135 
-150 AGGGTT
+150 
-156 PFAASRR
+156 
-163 APAAPVSPAPRC
+163 
-175 GDSTGS
+175 
-181 CNSIRSRAA
+181 
-190 AMTRPMYSAWS
+190 
-201 CRTARDNHP
+201 
-210 TDAPPDEREGT
+210 

-226 KRTMLA
+226 KKTVLA

-250 NANANINHTHTVS
+250 NANANINHNHVVT

-274 NDVRNRTVNVNVQKH
+274 NDVRNWTRSNTTVRNNTDTSNVTRNRTVNVNEQVQKN
-289 STIQADERKEKNN
+289 SNIQADERKEKNN
-302 HGVDVNLEKDLRLG
+302 HGVDVNLEKDLRLSS
-316 TDINFSGDPNI
+316 DINFSGDPTI
-327 SGDIDL
+327 TGDIDL

-349 NATSN
+349 NVTGN

-362 IGDSVGAGASGNLG
+362 IADDVGAGASGNLG
-376 FNVVSGDNNAQDNAA
+376 FNVVAGDNNAQDNAA

-410 VNQAGFGNATMN
+410 VNQAGFGNTTMN

-459 AASVATTAVAQSSI
+459 AASVATSAMAQSSI

-499 GMRGGV
+499 GLSGRVAGG
-505 SGLTL
+505 TL
-510 AYGAGTY
+510 AVGAGTY

-535 GELPHPGGSSTGH
+535 GDLPHPGGNATGH
-548 IDLDDEIQNAT
+548 IDLDNEIQNAT

-631 AGTGNLQ
+631 SGTGNLQ

-647 QPSTGGGGGSGE
+647 QPSTGGGTGGGE